1 MTLQRPRPP
10 SMEERQLQAKIKI
23 AKNLTLVW
31 SRVKAN
37 VAKEAKT
44 DADKE
49 DRKALKKFFKTFD
62 EGLTPKLKAVESAK
76 DGPGYTKA
84 VNAALVV
91 VRSYQTKMDNGP
103 GLKASHKVG
112 LDAILDNI
120 EDILEGK
127 KTSMENGPVDA
138 LK

>member
-1 MTLQRPRPP
+1 M
-10 SMEERQLQAKIKI
+10 
-23 AKNLTLVW
+23 
-31 SRVKAN
+31 KAN

-91 VRSYQTKMDNGP
+91 VRSYQTKMDSGP
-103 GLKASHKVG
+103 GLKAAHKVG
-112 LDAILDNI
+112 LEVILDNI
-120 EDILEGK
+120 EQILEGK